1 MKMNVVKVLN
11 VDKFNERLAR
21 IQILLDIAKSALRD
35 MIEADEI
42 SPLELSSVRVS
53 DDTAAWVCGRIET
66 SNCVTLRIKCS
77 ESFRGSRVLIERH
90 FYDEHFHQALV
101 KNLDPDRQH
110 YMYWK
115 YTIPMIKLIFCRNES
130 AYHNPI
136 QRLDYFINIQDLTV
150 ETTDCDHHHEPLD
163 PAAAALDPMNDYD
176 RTINS
181 MQDLVEE
188 RYDDK
193 TVQILCKCT

>member
-1 MKMNVVKVLN
+1 MNVVKVLN
-11 VDKFNERLAR
+11 IDKFNERLAR
-21 IQILLDIAKSALRD
+21 IQSLLDVANSALGD

-42 SPLELSSVRVS
+42 SPQELSTLRVS

-77 ESFRGSRVLIERH
+77 ESFRGSKVLIERH
-90 FYDEHFHQALV
+90 FYDEHFHQAVV
-101 KNLDPDRQH
+101 KNLNPDREH
-110 YMYWK
+110 YIYWK
-115 YTIPMIKLIFCRNES
+115 YTIPMIKLIFCRNEA

-136 QRLDYFINIQDLTV
+136 QRLDYSINVQDSTV
-150 ETTDCDHHHEPLD
+150 ETRDCDHVRAH
-163 PAAAALDPMNDYD
+163 AADVPLDPMNDYD

-193 TVQILCKCT
+193 TVQISCNCLR